1 MTRRFHDLAY
11 GALAVSMIFTAAAGV
26 AWAQPRG
33 QDFRGHE
40 HEHMDARFAHNHYY
54 PERGFAVGALPR
66 DRIVVNR
73 FHDRFYYSG
82 GVWYA
87 PRGPRFVVV
96 APPFGVFVP
105 VLPPYYTT
113 VWFGGIPYYYAND
126 SYYVWHDDSR
136 QYEVVAP
143 PDGSGD
149 SGTTS
154 APPSDDVFI
163 YPKNGQ
169 SPDQQAQD
177 RYECHSWSAG
187 QSGFDPTKA
196 GGGVAPQ
203 DAAGKRTDYNR
214 AMTACLEGRGYTVK

>member
-1 MTRRFHDLAY
+1 MTRRFY
-11 GALAVSMIFTAAAGV
+11 SQVCGALAVSLLLATGV
-26 AWAQPRG
+26 AQAQRG
-33 QDFRGHE
+33 PDGRGHE
-40 HEHMDARFAHNHYY
+40 HEHLDGRFSHNHYY

-73 FHDRFYYSG
+73 FHDRYFYSG

-87 PRGPRFVVV
+87 PRGPRYVVV

-105 VLPPYYTT
+105 TLPPFYTT

-143 PDGSGD
+143 PDGNGD
-149 SGTTS
+149 SGSTN

-163 YPKNGQ
+163 YPKSGQ
-169 SPDQQAQD
+169 NDDQQAKD
-177 RYECHSWSAG
+177 RYDCHKWASG
-187 QSGFDPTKA
+187 QSGFDPTQS
-196 GGGVAPQ
+196 GGGGSPQ
-203 DAAGKRTDYNR
+203 DSASRRANYNR
-214 AMTACLEGRGYTVK
+214 AMTACLEGRGYSVK